1 MLFDEID
8 IENTKHIS
16 GPGVLKKSLNSDDQQ
31 FNKY

>member
-16 GPGVLKKSLNSDDQQ
+16 GPGVLKNMK
-31 FNKY
+31 